1 MIETYKYKSKA
12 ANAIVF
18 LAGLV
23 SYLGK
28 DVIAQILPKEL
39 AYLAPVIILVA
50 GYIIVQNTENTRVE
64 VAEQRIIEQY
74 QNVNPATNEMA
85 GDGIDQ

>member
-28 DVIAQILPKEL
+28 DAIAQILPKEL
-39 AYLAPVIILVA
+39 AYLAPIIILVA
-50 GYIIVQNTENTRVE
+50 GYIVVQNTENKRVE

-74 QNVNPATNEMA
+74 QNDTPATNEMA